1 MLLQL
6 GHHPDEN
13 SERHG
18 WVGMF
23 KIIDLTKLLNE
34 ISELLKHRLERSI
47 YAGWR
52 GEIGILGSRLRSTLK
67 ISEEVNAES
76 EISQSA
82 DIVVETSD
90 KIITEL
96 MIGKADIWEAYR
108 QLTFSTKPTFNE
120 RIHGLLETLFPIM
133 ERRERGWW

>member
-1 MLLQL
+1 M
-6 GHHPDEN
+6 
-13 SERHG
+13 
-18 WVGMF
+18 
-23 KIIDLTKLLNE
+23 LNE
-34 ISELLKHRLERSI
+34 ISELLKLRLEKSI

-67 ISEEVNAES
+67 ISEEVNAEAD
-76 EISQSA
+76 ISSSA

-96 MIGKADIWEAYR
+96 LIGKADIWEYYR
-108 QLTFSTKPTFNE
+108 QFTFTTKPVFNE
-120 RIHGLLETLFPIM
+120 RVRGLLETLFPIM